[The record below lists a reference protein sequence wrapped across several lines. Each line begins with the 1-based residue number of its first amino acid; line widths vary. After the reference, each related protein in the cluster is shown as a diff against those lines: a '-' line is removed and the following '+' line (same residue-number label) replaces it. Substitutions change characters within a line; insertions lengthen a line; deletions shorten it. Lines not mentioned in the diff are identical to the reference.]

1 MEHSEL
7 PEKWKTIPI
16 KELFSFVLGGDWGK
30 DPLKFEDK
38 DYELALCIRGSEI
51 KNWATKNSS
60 TAVERLIKKTS
71 LERRTLIP
79 GDVLIEISG
88 GGPDQPVGRTIY
100 IDENS
105 LINDKDIPLVCTN
118 FLRMMRFHPS
128 LNSKYIQQF
137 LQLFYDSGSIIKYQG
152 GSNNL
157 RNLKFK
163 DFETIKIPIAPRPE
177 QDRIVAKVDIFMA
190 QVETMQKSLERIPQL
205 LKDFRQQV
213 LTQAVTGKLTEEW
226 RLHVNTQKVDSSHF
240 KSYRNKEFLLQ
251 NENLLNGGRKKQKL
265 VDFNS
270 RGNNEYGWI
279 KTDIESASLFI
290 VDCLH
295 STPNFI
301 KSGDNFVIDTTCIQP
316 FQINWN
322 KARKVTTE
330 QFHEWISR
338 LEPSTGDI
346 IFSREGT
353 IGIAVQVTGNNKI
366 CIGQRTMIF
375 RFSTLCQPRFMEF
388 MINSNTFKNKYRPFI
403 KGVAAQHLN
412 IRDIRKVGIEIPSIE
427 EQVEIIKIANSLL
440 SKVDLIEKQYQT
452 LKTKIDS
459 LPQAILRK
467 AFKGEL
473 VEQLSTD
480 GDAKDLLREIE
491 GLKKNNG
498 KI

>member
-177 QDRIVAKVDIFMA
+177 QDRIVSKVDTLMA

-213 LTQAVTGKLTEEW
+213 LTQAVTGKLTD
-226 RLHVNTQKVDSSHF
+226 LKVMENKLGDLLEDVKYGTSK
-240 KSYRNKEFLLQ
+240 KSLYDVEGTPIFRIPNIKEGEIDDNDVKFSNLDDKELEKLKLKFGDVLIIRSNGSVSIVGQSAIIRNKHIGYSYAGYLIRLRCKKSLDPEFLNYSLQ
-251 NENLLNGGRKKQKL
+251 SNFLRTQIVETARSTSGVNNINSTEIKELNILVPKTIDEQKEIVSRVEILFSKADVIETEYQNLKAK
-265 VDFNS
+265 
-270 RGNNEYGWI
+270 
-279 KTDIESASLFI
+279 
-290 VDCLH
+290 
-295 STPNFI
+295 
-301 KSGDNFVIDTTCIQP
+301 IDT
-316 FQINWN
+316 
-322 KARKVTTE
+322 
-330 QFHEWISR
+330 
-338 LEPSTGDI
+338 
-346 IFSREGT
+346 
-353 IGIAVQVTGNNKI
+353 
-366 CIGQRTMIF
+366 
-375 RFSTLCQPRFMEF
+375 
-388 MINSNTFKNKYRPFI
+388 
-403 KGVAAQHLN
+403 
-412 IRDIRKVGIEIPSIE
+412 
-427 EQVEIIKIANSLL
+427 
-440 SKVDLIEKQYQT
+440 
-452 LKTKIDS
+452 
-459 LPQAILRK
+459 LPQAILHK

-473 VEQLSTD
+473 VEQLESD
-480 GDAKDLLREIE
+480 WDASELLREIE
-491 GLKKNNG
+491 GLKKV
-498 KI
+498 K